1 MMHTATFGKQCKEHW
16 GWLLIFSFLLLLPF
30 KLYEVP
36 MGIMALIGL
45 ARLARAPRAVR
56 HDPALRLMWL
66 LFFCIWVPMLLSL
79 TDAVNV
85 NRALSTTL
93 SFLRFPLAGIFIIQT
108 LRTPQAWERL
118 WLGVTLLIGFWC
130 VDGLIQLIAGVNL
143 LGHPYDGIRLSGI
156 FYPKLT
162 LGIVLATLSPL
173 YFAGLRRY
181 LGQYRYA
188 WLLAVPLLIVV
199 FFAAQRAAWVV
210 LALATMAYVAY
221 LLYTSTHARRNAPAA
236 AVLALLIAGV
246 IGLWSLEQPGFSSRV
261 SITLQ
266 GLSGNYA
273 DMNQASSLR
282 LPIWRTALNM
292 ATTHWI
298 NGVGPRGFRY
308 VYRNYARADDSF
320 LAVNKTP
327 MHPHQMLLE
336 IATETG
342 LFGVLGYALFAWL
355 FIRRM
360 MLCLAAEQRRILF
373 PACLA
378 VLLAMLPINTHLAF
392 YASYWSSITW
402 WLILLALAGYARATD
417 TSQVRVGQIR

>member
-16 GWLLIFSFLLLLPF
+16 AWLLIFSFLLLLPF

-45 ARLARAPRAVR
+45 ARLARAPRAAWQ
-56 HDPALRLMWL
+56 DPALRLMWL

-93 SFLRFPLAGIFIIQT
+93 GFLRFPLAGIFIIQT
-108 LRTPQAWERL
+108 LRAPQTWERL
-118 WLGVTLLIGFWC
+118 WLGVILLIGFWC

-143 LGHPYDGIRLSGI
+143 LGHPYDGTRLSGI

-210 LALATMAYVAY
+210 LALATMVYVAY
-221 LLYTSTHARRNAPAA
+221 LLYTSTRARGNAPTA
-236 AVLALLIAGV
+236 AVLILLIAGAT
-246 IGLWSLEQPGFSSRV
+246 GLWSLEQPGFSSRV
-261 SITLQ
+261 SITLKS
-266 GLSGNYA
+266 LSGDYE
-273 DMNQASSLR
+273 DVNQASSLR

-292 ATTHWI
+292 AQAHWI

-308 VYRNYARADDSF
+308 VYRGYASADDPF
-320 LAVNKTP
+320 LASGGPPT
-327 MHPHQMLLE
+327 HPHQMLIE

-342 LFGVLGYALFAWL
+342 VFGVLGYLLFIALFT
-355 FIRRM
+355 RRM
-360 MLCLAAEQRRILF
+360 LRLAAEQRHLLF
-373 PACLA
+373 PMWLA
-378 VLLAMLPINTHLAF
+378 VLLAMFPINTHMAF

-402 WLILLALAGYARATD
+402 WLILLALAGYARATEN
-417 TSQVRVGQIR
+417 SRSAHQPG